1 MVRRAAWICLF
12 AVAGCTLPETVE
24 NLERE
29 NPPAALGRPGFVR
42 VGARA
47 GAWIGGAVG
56 GVASI
61 VLLPVTYPLSLLA
74 ECPLGYS
81 QAEFRWAPASMG
93 AAAGHWAIGAP
104 LDVLHYVFYR
114 AWTGDSCEPAAYE
127 FVPMPPPV
135 GPGVPPVDNTA
146 ADKN

>member
-1 MVRRAAWICLF
+1 MRRRAASICLL
-12 AVAGCTLPETVE
+12 VLTGCTLPETVE

-29 NPPAALGRPGFVR
+29 NPPPDLGRPGFVR

-47 GAWIGGAVG
+47 GAWVGGVVG

-81 QAEFRWAPASMG
+81 KNEFRFAPASMG

-104 LDVLHYVFYR
+104 LDVLSYVFYR
-114 AWTGDSCEPAAYE
+114 AWVNQSCEPASYDY
-127 FVPMPPPV
+127 VPMSPPV
-135 GPGVPPVDNTA
+135 GPGASTPESKD
-146 ADKN
+146 